1 MKQIIAFSLLLLL
14 STPFA
19 YCMED
24 SDRELKSVCYKVKR
38 TLTDSLNFFGKSQI
52 TGLEVKTYEEDK
64 ECKRFLIA
72 LVKARNSSVI
82 KSTTNNIFNAETND
96 YRVLEALFIHFN
108 HQEVYVTRRVDPS
121 DAIAY
126 ETCVKKICEWNV
138 SQKLIIPQFG
148 KWVNSYGYD
157 QVVEPCDIELT
168 VTVTPSYK

>member
-1 MKQIIAFSLLLLL
+1 MKHVVIFSLLLLSSSL
-14 STPFA
+14 A
-19 YCMED
+19 YCMEN
-24 SDRELKSVCYKVKR
+24 SQPELKGIHYKVERK
-38 TLTDSLNFFGKSQI
+38 TTDSLNFFGKSQI
-52 TGLEVKTYEEDK
+52 SGFTAKVYEEDK

-72 LVKARNSSVI
+72 LVKAQNSSVI
-82 KSTTNNIFNAETND
+82 EAITNNIFDYSNNN

-126 ETCVKKICEWNV
+126 EICVKKICEWNI
-138 SQKLIIPQFG
+138 SQKLIVPQFG

-157 QVVEPCDIELT
+157 QVVEPCDVELT